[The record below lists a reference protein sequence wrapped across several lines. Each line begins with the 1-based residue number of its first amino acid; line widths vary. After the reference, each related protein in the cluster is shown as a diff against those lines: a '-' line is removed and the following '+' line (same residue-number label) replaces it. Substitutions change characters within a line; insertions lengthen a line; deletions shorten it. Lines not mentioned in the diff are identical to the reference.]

1 MRRMLARLGAPVCRA
16 LILLRCADAIGT
28 GTADAAE
35 QTARCEAALSLL
47 AQAEKGCSSVSALAV
62 SGRDLLAL
70 GMTPGPAVGA
80 VLRRLLDAV
89 LDGSAPNDRASLL
102 KLASEIGNNA

>member
-1 MRRMLARLGAPVCRA
+1 MALLG
-16 LILLRCADAIGT
+16 
-28 GTADAAE
+28 
-35 QTARCEAALSLL
+35 
-47 AQAEKGCSSVSALAV
+47 QAEAGCSSVSALAV

-89 LDGSAPNDRASLL
+89 LDGSVPNDRASLL

>member
-16 LILLRCADAIGT
+16 LIQLRCADAIGT

-47 AQAEKGCSSVSALAV
+47 AQAEKGCSSVSTLAV

-70 GMTPGPAVGA
+70 GMTQGPAVRGRA
-80 VLRRLLDAV
+80 EAPAGRRSGRLRAERPCIPAEACFRDW
-89 LDGSAPNDRASLL
+89 
-102 KLASEIGNNA
+102 E

>member
-1 MRRMLARLGAPVCRA
+1 MHKCPRL
-16 LILLRCADAIGT
+16 LTIGT

-47 AQAEKGCSSVSALAV
+47 AQAEKGCSSVSTLAV

-70 GMTPGPAVGA
+70 GMTQGPAVGA
-80 VLRRLLDAV
+80 VLKRLLDAV